1 MRKISKPSKSACV
14 VSLMGDIVATKNQIV
29 TGSLINDIEVETK
42 TEYIFYS
49 NGKILS
55 KSYRNN
61 SLYSV
66 SLKRA

>member
-1 MRKISKPSKSACV
+1 MKKIPKPLKPAIV
-14 VSLMGDIVATKNQIV
+14 VTLTGDIVATKNQIV
-29 TGSLINDIEVETK
+29 TGSLINDREVETK